1 MSGYCDS
8 APGHPLHGPYHDS
21 EYGFPVDD
29 ESVLFERL
37 VLEIF
42 QAGLSWLIVLKKRPG
57 FAKAFYGY
65 DVDRIAKM
73 KEKDIARLL
82 ADEGIIRNRLK
93 IVATIHNAKVV
104 QDLRKSHGG
113 FAQWIQDHHPMNL
126 EDWCKLF
133 RKTFKFTG
141 KEVVN
146 EFLMSIGYLPGAHRE
161 SCPVFKKIA
170 KQKPAWKTRA
180 LRSAGFLLAALL
192 FANAAEAADVSSK
205 VRISSADCR
214 RVATYRPS
222 ADVDYKAGVDA
233 HGRKVAGA
241 DLPGGNNQIKLPE
254 VLSFDVKIDFAKYLP
269 SSNTSSSQ
277 AAAASTAAIA
287 ADKAKSAVNAAQTA
301 ATSARAAATAAANAV
316 TTAQATKTAAD
327 TALATAISAHDKDPT
342 NKTKRDAVTTA
353 QTAADNAAT
362 ALSTAQS
369 QSSTISTAATAA
381 QTAATN
387 AASAGSTSD
396 IISFATTA
404 QTNAATAGT
413 TAQQSSTAGVRTAGQ
428 TASSDA
434 TSLNSAIT
442 TATSAQTANTNA
454 FNITSPTGALPEG
467 SAGTVKYDLRTGRM
481 TFNDQPLDDDATR
494 EMQVA
499 CQRVLSGR

>member
-21 EYGFPVDD
+21 EYGFPVDE

-57 FAKAFYGY
+57 FADAFYRY

-73 KEKDIARLL
+73 KEKDILRLL
-82 ADEGIIRNRLK
+82 GDEGIIRNRMK

-104 QDLRKSHGG
+104 QDLRKSHGS
-113 FAQWIQDHHPMNL
+113 FAGWIQDHHPMGL

-170 KQKPAWKTRA
+170 KQKPAWRT
-180 LRSAGFLLAALL
+180 AALL
-192 FANAAEAADVSSK
+192 LASLFFVHSAEAADVNSK

-214 RVATYRPS
+214 RVATYRASP
-222 ADVDYKAGVDA
+222 DVEYKAGVDS

-241 DLPGGNNQIKLPE
+241 DLPGNNNQIKLPD

-269 SSNTSSSQ
+269 SSNTSSQQ
-277 AAAASTAAIA
+277 ATAASNAVIA
-287 ADKAKSAVNAAQTA
+287 ADKAKAAAAAAQTA
-301 ATSARAAATAAANAV
+301 ATSAQTAATTATAATATAKTAKDNADTAV
-316 TTAQATKTAAD
+316 TTAYNAYRADLLNSTK
-327 TALATAISAHDKDPT
+327 
-342 NKTKRDAVTTA
+342 KTTYE
-353 QTAADNAAT
+353 T
-362 ALSTAQS
+362 ALSTQTTATNTYNTAKTQS
-369 QSSTISTAATAA
+369 DSMTSAATAA

-387 AASAGSTSD
+387 AASASTTKD
-396 IISFATTA
+396 IISYATTA
-404 QTNAATAGT
+404 QSNAATVGS
-413 TAQQSSTAGVRTAGQ
+413 TAAQSSTAGVRTAGA
-428 TASSDA
+428 TATTDA
-434 TSLNSAIT
+434 ASLNSAIT
-442 TATSAQTANTNA
+442 TATSAQTSNA
-454 FNITSPTGALPEG
+454 TSHDITSPSGVLPDG
-467 SAGTVKYDLRTGRM
+467 SAGTVKFDLRTGRM
-481 TFNDQPLDDDATR
+481 TFNDQPLDDEATR